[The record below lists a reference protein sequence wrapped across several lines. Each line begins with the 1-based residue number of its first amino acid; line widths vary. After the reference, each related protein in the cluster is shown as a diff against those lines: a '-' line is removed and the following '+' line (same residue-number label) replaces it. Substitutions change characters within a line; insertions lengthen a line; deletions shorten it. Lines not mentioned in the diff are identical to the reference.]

1 MDFVEQDQIMRVQEF
16 ITQNTVPSWGLARI
30 SHRAKGDLS
39 SYHYHKSAGKDTTVY
54 IIDTGI
60 NINHEEFGG
69 RAKWGTNTVDSIN
82 DDEGGHG
89 THVAGTIG
97 GTTYGLAKNAQL
109 IAVKVLGGKEGTGSN
124 SGVMKGIEWVT
135 SNARSK
141 GKSSKC
147 VANMSLG
154 GGYSAALNKV
164 VNAAAASGI
173 TFVVAAGNEAADA
186 STTSPAS
193 AESAIT
199 VGATNI
205 KDEMTEY
212 VDPCLTLEL
221 LWLNL

>member
-1 MDFVEQDQIMRVQEF
+1 MRAQEF
-16 ITQNTVPSWGLARI
+16 VTKDTVPSWGLARI
-30 SHRAKGDLS
+30 SHRALGDLK
-39 SYHYHKSAGKDTTVY
+39 SYHYHKSAGEGVTVY
-54 IIDTGI
+54 VIDTGI
-60 NINHEEFGG
+60 NTKHEEFGG
-69 RAKWGTNTVDSIN
+69 RAKWGTNMVDAIN

-89 THVAGTIG
+89 THVAGTIAG
-97 GTTYGLAKNAQL
+97 STYGLAKKANL
-109 IAVKVLGGKEGTGSN
+109 IAVKVLGGKDGRGSN

-141 GKSSKC
+141 GNASKC

-154 GGYSAALNKV
+154 GGFSAALNKA

-173 TFVVAAGNEAADA
+173 TFVVAAGNETVDA

-212 VDPCLTLEL
+212 VDPRLTFEL
-221 LWLNL
+221 L